1 MDPSNPTRPVL
12 KMVGRAAPQDPNEAA
27 PLGVSNEDLR
37 KLFADVATQVQ
48 AAKRGDE
55 ARDRMIG
62 ECLTAA
68 SKAEG
73 TAARGREA
81 AASAQVEAAAAR
93 GEAAGARSEA
103 SQAKGIAGRVER
115 RVEAIEGTLER
126 LVSTIGTFPTPEDA
140 VRALQRESQ
149 RDLTPGQIEERE
161 AELKRLADGT
171 GLCGMIARGAKTDV
185 LHAEELRRM
194 AKEAAQEAATEGA
207 ALGVVEGAR
216 QGAAL
221 VKKHQRGQLTGIAAV
236 AGTGTFATILAVLYF
251 LGPEGGARVA
261 GAVRAIF
268 TTLFG
273 G

>member
-1 MDPSNPTRPVL
+1 MMEPSNPTRPAL
-12 KMVGRAAPQDPNEAA
+12 KMVPPRAAPADPNEAA

-48 AAKRGDE
+48 AAKRGEE

-62 ECLTAA
+62 ECLKAA
-68 SKAEG
+68 SGAQ
-73 TAARGREA
+73 AEA
-81 AASAQVEAAAAR
+81 AATR

-103 SQAKGIAGRVER
+103 SQAKAIAARVEKQLDLHFKR
-115 RVEAIEGTLER
+115 LEKMDGLVDRVVT
-126 LVSTIGTFPTPEDA
+126 TIGAFPTAEDA
-140 VRALQRESQ
+140 VRAMQRESQ

-161 AELKRLADGT
+161 AEIRRLADGT

-194 AKEAAQEAATEGA
+194 AKDAAKEAATEGA

-236 AGTGTFATILAVLYF
+236 AGTGTFATILAVLYA

-268 TTLFG
+268 ATLFG